1 MFFSKR
7 LKNISNLKHCFFS
20 RKNGVSKG
28 IYNSLN
34 CGINSKDNKENVIQN
49 INIVSKKLNCEKK
62 PIVALNQNHGNKVV
76 CFNNQKDVKN
86 KIIGDAIV
94 TTLKNVGIS
103 VLTADCVPILF
114 YNPKKKIVGCVH
126 AGWKGALNGIIENTI
141 DKFLELNSN
150 TRDLVVAIGPCI
162 NHHHYEVGHDFYKKF
177 VDQNKNNQ
185 QFFIVLNDKKYL
197 FNIRSYINAKLI
209 RLGINN
215 IDHIEMDT
223 FSNKENFFSYR
234 RSKKNGDKD
243 YGRCI
248 SIIIT
253 T

>member
-34 CGINSKDNKENVIQN
+34 CSINSKDNKENVIQN

-86 KIIGDAIV
+86 KIIGDAII

-126 AGWKGALNGIIENTI
+126 AGWKGALNRIIENTV

-150 TRDLVVAIGPCI
+150 TRDLVAAIGPCI
-162 NHHHYEVGHDFYKKF
+162 NHHYYEVGHDFYKKF

-234 RSKKNGDKD
+234 RSKKNDDKD

-248 SIIIT
+248 SVIIMT
-253 T
+253 

>member
-76 CFNNQKDVKN
+76 CFNNQEDVKN

-126 AGWKGALNGIIENTI
+126 AGWKGALNGIIENTV

-150 TRDLVVAIGPCI
+150 TRDLVAAIGPCI
-162 NHHHYEVGHDFYKKF
+162 NHHNYEVGHDFYKKF

-234 RSKKNGDKD
+234 RSKKNDDKD

-248 SIIIT
+248 SVIIMT
-253 T
+253 

>member
-62 PIVALNQNHGNKVV
+62 PIIALNQNHGNKVV
-76 CFNNQKDVKN
+76 CFNNQEDVKN
-86 KIIGDAIV
+86 KMIGDAIV

-114 YNPKKKIVGCVH
+114 YNPKKKIIGCVH
-126 AGWKGALNGIIENTI
+126 AGWKGALNGIIENTVN
-141 DKFLELNSN
+141 KFLELNSN
-150 TRDLVVAIGPCI
+150 IKDLVAAIGPCI
-162 NHHHYEVGHDFYKKF
+162 NHHHYEVSHDFYKKF
-177 VDQNKNNQ
+177 VDQNENNQ
-185 QFFIVLNDKKYL
+185 QFFIVLNNKKYL
-197 FNIRSYINAKLI
+197 FNIRSYINTKLI

-223 FSNKENFFSYR
+223 FSNEENFFSYR
-234 RSKKNGDKD
+234 RSKKNDDKD

-248 SIIIT
+248 SVIIMT
-253 T
+253 

>member
-1 MFFSKR
+1 MFFSKK
-7 LKNISNLKHCFFS
+7 LQKFENLKHCFFS

-34 CGINSKDNKENVIQN
+34 CSINSKDKKENVIQN

-76 CFNNQKDVKN
+76 CFNNRQDVKN

-94 TTLKNVGIS
+94 TTMKNVGIS
-103 VLTADCVPILF
+103 VLTADCVPILI

-177 VDQNKNNQ
+177 VDQNNNNQ

-197 FNIRSYINAKLI
+197 FNIRNYINVKLI
-209 RLGINN
+209 GLGINN

>member
-34 CGINSKDNKENVIQN
+34 CGINSKDNKENIIQN

-62 PIVALNQNHGNKVV
+62 PIIALNQNHGNKVI
-76 CFNNQKDVKN
+76 CFNNQKDIKN
-86 KIIGDAIV
+86 NIIGDAIV
-94 TTLKNVGIS
+94 TTLKNVAIS

-114 YNPKKKIVGCVH
+114 YNPKKKIIGCVH
-126 AGWKGALNGIIENTI
+126 AGWKGALNGIIENTV
-141 DKFLELNSN
+141 DKFMELNSN
-150 TRDLVVAIGPCI
+150 TRDLLAAIGPCI
-162 NHHHYEVGHDFYKKF
+162 SHRHYEVGHDFYKKF
-177 VDQNKNNQ
+177 VDQNNNNQ
-185 QFFIVLNDKKYL
+185 QFFIVLNNKKYL
-197 FNIRSYINAKLI
+197 FNIRGYINAKLT

-248 SIIIT
+248 SVIIT

>member
-86 KIIGDAIV
+86 KIIGDAII

-126 AGWKGALNGIIENTI
+126 AGWKGALNGIIENTV

-150 TRDLVVAIGPCI
+150 TRDLVAAIGPCI
-162 NHHHYEVGHDFYKKF
+162 NHHNYEVGHDFYKKF

-234 RSKKNGDKD
+234 RSKKNDDKD

-248 SIIIT
+248 SVIIMT
-253 T
+253 

>member
-34 CGINSKDNKENVIQN
+34 CGINSKDSRENVIQN

-76 CFNNQKDVKN
+76 CFNNQEDVKN

-103 VLTADCVPILF
+103 VLTADCAPILF
-114 YNPKKKIVGCVH
+114 YNPQKKIAGCVH
-126 AGWKGALNGIIENTI
+126 AGWKGALNGIIENTV
-141 DKFLELNSN
+141 DKFLELDSN
-150 TRDLVVAIGPCI
+150 TRNLVAAVGPCI
-162 NHHHYEVGHDFYKKF
+162 SHHHYEVGQDFYKKF

-234 RSKKNGDKD
+234 RSKKNDDKD

-248 SIIIT
+248 SVIIMT
-253 T
+253 